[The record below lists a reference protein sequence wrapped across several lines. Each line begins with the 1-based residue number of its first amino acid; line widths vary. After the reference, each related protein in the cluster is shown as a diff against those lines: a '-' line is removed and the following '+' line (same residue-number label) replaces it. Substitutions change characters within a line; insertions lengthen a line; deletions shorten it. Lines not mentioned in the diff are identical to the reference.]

1 MNLYWIGIIVFLIGF
16 GIRIVSKLKYARLR
30 MSDAT
35 ARDSLQGYKYK
46 KRLYIGN
53 VIAIIGLVINLI
65 GLASADIYILI

>member
-1 MNLYWIGIIVFLIGF
+1 MS
-16 GIRIVSKLKYARLR
+16 RLKYARLR

>member
-1 MNLYWIGIIVFLIGF
+1 MLL
-16 GIRIVSKLKYARLR
+16 L
-30 MSDAT
+30 AT
-35 ARDSLQGYKYK
+35 HFRDISIK